1 MLLLIISC
9 REEYDLQLDSIKPK
23 LVVEANITNQKGP
36 YLVRLTKSRSQLTN
50 NPYNLPDEDTVWT
63 YNNDLAEAVKD
74 AEVYIEDNTE
84 AMCGHPGKMPGWKVD
99 LL

>member
-9 REEYDLQLDSIKPK
+9 KEEYDLQLDSIKPK
-23 LVVEANITNQKGP
+23 LVVEASITNQKGP

-50 NPYNLPDEDTVWT
+50 NPYNIPDNDTTWT

-74 AEVYIEDNTE
+74 AEIYIEDNTE
-84 AMCGHPGKMPGWKVD
+84 ALWIHW
-99 LL
+99 